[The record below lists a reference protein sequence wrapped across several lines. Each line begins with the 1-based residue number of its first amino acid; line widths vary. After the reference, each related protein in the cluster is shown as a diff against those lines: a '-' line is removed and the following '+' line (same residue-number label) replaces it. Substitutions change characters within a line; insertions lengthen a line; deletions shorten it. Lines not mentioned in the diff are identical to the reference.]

1 MSKLGV
7 RALGVSIGGGQTAGF
22 GASFALLYAGNIVH
36 ALVGDGAQITAES
49 LKVVARRER
58 MDESQY
64 KFPFDISDLFT
75 VGATKD
81 KDKGLFTSPL
91 ITTSATLP
99 ISSLRPPSA
108 RTVSSTCWI

>member
-49 LKVVARRER
+49 LKVVAPPRAHGREPVQVPLR
-58 MDESQY
+58 H
-64 KFPFDISDLFT
+64 FDLFT
-75 VGATKD
+75 VGATED
-81 KDKGLFTSPL
+81 KDKGLFNLTM

-99 ISSLRPPSA
+99 ISS
-108 RTVSSTCWI
+108 